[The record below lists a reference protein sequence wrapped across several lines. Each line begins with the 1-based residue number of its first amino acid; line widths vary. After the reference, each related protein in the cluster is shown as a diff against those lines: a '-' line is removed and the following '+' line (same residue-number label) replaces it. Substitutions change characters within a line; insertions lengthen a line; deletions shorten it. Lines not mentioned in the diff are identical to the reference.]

1 LLRRTTGILI
11 GVIGVVAA
19 LSAYMVAAYPTTLY
33 ENDIVLTL
41 GYTSQDIPIS
51 VNWPKTQVR
60 VTLNVHQSFAV
71 WNVTIYDAANHV
83 VWTHSSSG
91 ATSQII
97 ISSDWQPL
105 SGDGVVRV
113 RPLGHFN
120 ATVTVEAKGQ
130 PW

>member
-1 LLRRTTGILI
+1 MRRTAGILI
-11 GVIGVVAA
+11 GVIGVLVVI
-19 LSAYMVAAYPTTLY
+19 SVYMVAAYPTTLY

-71 WNVTIYDAANHV
+71 WNDTMYDTGNLV

-120 ATVTVEAKGQ
+120 ATVTVDTKGQ